1 MPRKTPQP
9 TTPVKS
15 FLTESALWTLSNTL
29 GVAVPVAAIYVGLH
43 VFLGVSMTKVSLAM
57 SAGALL
63 TLTWGS
69 WASLV
74 WAKNRM
80 LRASMQMMTVIP
92 GILLL
97 LLAGLGFYI
106 GRGSILFWL
115 ALLSSGAGTVAASFM
130 LARNVGALSVDDS
143 PTGLLAGFG
152 VFPMLA
158 TGAAG
163 GVGYLWYVF
172 VSNPLATDWRSMFSL
187 SFFFVTTLAIV
198 LISTVVPA
206 VTTLVCRRLAARR

>member
-1 MPRKTPQP
+1 MYQK
-9 TTPVKS
+9 TPVKG
-15 FLTESALWTLSNTL
+15 FLKESALWTLSNAL
-29 GVAVPVAAIYVGLH
+29 GVGVPVAAVYIGLH
-43 VFLGVSMTKVSLAM
+43 VLMGSPMTRVSMAM
-57 SAGALL
+57 AATALL

-69 WASLV
+69 WSSLV

-106 GRGSILFWL
+106 GRGSLLFWI
-115 ALLSSGAGTVAASFM
+115 ALLANGAGTIAASFM
-130 LARNVGALSVDDS
+130 LARTVGATAASDS
-143 PTGLLAGFG
+143 PTGYLTGFG
-152 VFPMLA
+152 VFPLVA

-163 GVGYLWYVF
+163 GVGYLWYLF
-172 VSNPLATDWRSMFSL
+172 VSNPLATDWRSLFSF

-206 VTTLVCRRLAARR
+206 VTTVICRQLAAPKQR

>member
-1 MPRKTPQP
+1 MQR
-9 TTPVKS
+9 TTPIKS
-15 FLTESALWTLSNTL
+15 FLTESALWTLSNAL
-29 GVAVPVAAIYVGLH
+29 GVGVPVAAVYVILHGLMDAP
-43 VFLGVSMTKVSLAM
+43 MTRVSLAM
-57 SAGALL
+57 SAAALL

-97 LLAGLGFYI
+97 LFAGLGFYV
-106 GRGSILFWL
+106 GRGSLLFWL
-115 ALLSSGAGTVAASFM
+115 ALLTTGVGTIAASFM
-130 LARNVGALSVDDS
+130 LARNVSMTAASDS
-143 PTGLLAGFG
+143 PTNYLAGFG
-152 VFPMLA
+152 IFPMLA

-172 VSNPLATDWRSMFSL
+172 VSNPLQTDWRSLFSF

-206 VTTLVCRRLAARR
+206 VTTVVCRRLAAPKQQG